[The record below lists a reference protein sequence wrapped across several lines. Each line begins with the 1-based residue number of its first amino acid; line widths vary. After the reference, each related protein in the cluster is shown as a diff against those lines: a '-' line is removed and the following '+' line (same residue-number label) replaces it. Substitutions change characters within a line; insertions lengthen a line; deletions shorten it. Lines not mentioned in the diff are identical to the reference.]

1 LDPTAR
7 RVIPDPDDVRV
18 AMSRRV
24 LVVDDHA
31 LLVQTLLA
39 ALAIE
44 GHEAVAV
51 SSLDPATV
59 LDEAERFAPDLVLL
73 DLDLGADAGSGLALV
88 VPLRALGSLVVMM
101 TGEQDPRRL
110 AECVEAGAEGIVPK
124 SGSFDELLAGI
135 DAAFEGRLLPA
146 NRRQELVRE
155 LARWRAADR
164 DRLAPFERLTQRER
178 EVLASLMGGQSA
190 ERIAADAVVSLAT
203 VRSQIRAILAK
214 LGVNSQLS
222 AVALAR
228 RAGWDL
234 PAAEPGAPSG

>member
-1 LDPTAR
+1 
-7 RVIPDPDDVRV
+7 
-18 AMSRRV
+18 V

-39 ALAIE
+39 ALSVE
-44 GHEAVAV
+44 GHEARAV

-59 LDEAERFAPDLVLL
+59 LEEARTYRPDLVLL
-73 DLDLGADAGSGLALV
+73 DLDLGADAGSGLGLV
-88 VPLRALGSLVVMM
+88 VPLRELGALVVMM
-101 TGEQDPRRL
+101 TGEQDSRRL

-164 DRLAPFERLTQRER
+164 DRLAPFERLTSREA
-178 EVLASLMGGQSA
+178 EVLARIMDGQAA
-190 ERIAADAVVSLAT
+190 ERIAAEAGVSLAT
-203 VRSQIRAILAK
+203 VRSQIRAVLAK
-214 LGVNSQLS
+214 LDVNSQLS

-228 RAGWDL
+228 RAGWG
-234 PAAEPGAPSG
+234 PREQAGPPKG